1 MPTNTPQQNA
11 FVERC
16 SDPGSIVLGSVAG
29 SGKTYTLQQAA
40 QTIKGTGRA
49 TSFSKATV
57 TELGKKLPST
67 FPARTMH
74 GDGFD
79 ALRNSIGKCTVD
91 KSNNK
96 VYEFIDSAL
105 KDTEEPWANGTAIK
119 NLVSHAQ
126 TAGIVPEH
134 NRFLTADIESN
145 WEALADQYDLPFN
158 SVIHQIARSA
168 LIHSTKTAFDQNI
181 ISFDD
186 MLYLP
191 LFYPIRL
198 KQHKTIIVDEAQDL
212 SPIQHALL
220 RKQLRPGGRII
231 AAGDRNQAIYAFRG
245 AMTDSYGALI
255 TQFEAEEMALTVS
268 FRCPK
273 SVVREAQRYVP
284 HIESAPNAIEGDVIK
299 HEELNIRSLPKT
311 VLCRNNAPLIKLAL
325 RLLVAGVSAE
335 VAGKDIGSGLISLTK
350 RLASARN
357 SDSMKTANFLAKVHR
372 WADREI
378 ARKPKK
384 RPTVLDKVSAFE
396 ALCEHHRTLGDI
408 RYHLKQLYIDPDNKY
423 RKPAEIHLT
432 TIHKAK
438 GREWPEVLF
447 LDPHLIPAKWAEQ
460 DWELQQ
466 EKNLAYVGVTRAQQ
480 ILHYCSSEGI
490 YR

>member
-11 FVERC
+11 FIERC
-16 SDPGSIVLGSVAG
+16 SLPGSIVLGSVAG
-29 SGKTYTLQQAA
+29 SGKTYTLQHAA
-40 QTIKGTGRA
+40 NAITGSGRA

-57 TELGKKLPST
+57 LELGKKLPST

-74 GDGFD
+74 GDGFT
-79 ALRNSIGKCTVD
+79 AIKNSIGKCEVD

-105 KDTEEPWANGTAIK
+105 KDSEEPWAYGTSIK

-134 NRFLTADIESN
+134 HRFLTPDTEEN
-145 WEALADQYDLPFN
+145 WEALADFYDLPFN
-158 SVIHQIARSA
+158 PNIHRIARSA
-168 LIHSTKTAFDQNI
+168 LIHSTKTAFDKKI

-186 MLYLP
+186 MLYIP
-191 LFYPIRL
+191 LFYPIRM

-212 SPIQHALL
+212 NPLQHALL
-220 RKQLRPGGRII
+220 RKQLRPGGRVI

-245 AMTDSYGALI
+245 ALTDSYGELI
-255 TQFEAEEMALTVS
+255 LQFDAEEMALTVS

-273 SVVREAQRYVP
+273 SVVLEAQRYVP
-284 HIESAPNAIEGDVIK
+284 HIESAPHAIEGDVIS
-299 HEELNIRSLPKT
+299 HNELPLSSIPKT
-311 VLCRNNAPLIKLAL
+311 VICRNNAPLLKLAL
-325 RLLVAGVSAE
+325 RLLVSGKVVE
-335 VAGKDIGSGLISLTK
+335 VAGKDIGAGLIALTK

-357 SDSMKTANFLAKVHR
+357 SDSLKSANFLAKVHK

-378 ARKPKK
+378 SRKPKK
-384 RPTVLDKVSAFE
+384 KPTVLDKVAAFE
-396 ALCEHHRTLGDI
+396 ALCQHHRTLGDI
-408 RYHLKQLYIDPDNKY
+408 RYHLKQLYIDPDNKH

-466 EKNLAYVGVTRAQQ
+466 ERNLFYVGVTRCQQ
-480 ILHYCSSEGI
+480 ILHNCSSEGI
-490 YR
+490 Y